1 MDNTDR
7 NLIDAHCQGDK
18 TAFAELV
25 RRYGEGLFGYLIRM
39 SGSRD
44 QAEDLVQ
51 ETFKRVYEKA
61 HTFRG
66 TQLKNWLFT
75 IATHMAIDSL
85 RKRSHPRL
93 VSLSQKADCA
103 DEACEQLE
111 TLAAADSSCEPS
123 QEAAMTEQK
132 EQVRQ
137 AIESLPDKQRATL
150 VLAYYQE
157 LSYREVAEVLGCS
170 IGTVKAQMSRA
181 IRTLAQR
188 LPDIAGEIK

>member
-7 NLIDAHCQGDK
+7 NLIDAHCQGSK
-18 TAFAELV
+18 TAFTELV

-39 SGSRD
+39 SGNRD

-51 ETFKRVYEKA
+51 ETFKRVHEKA

-75 IATHMAIDSL
+75 IATRVAIDSL
-85 RKRSHPRL
+85 RKRKRIRL
-93 VSLSQKADCA
+93 VSLNQQADCA

-111 TLAAADSSCEPS
+111 TLAVADNSCEPS
-123 QEAAMTEQK
+123 QEVVLTEQK

-137 AIESLPDKQRATL
+137 AIESLPARQRATL

-181 IRTLAQR
+181 LRTLAQR
-188 LPDIAGEIK
+188 LPDTAGDIK

>member
-7 NLIDAHCQGDK
+7 NLIDAHCQGSK

-39 SGSRD
+39 SGNRD

-51 ETFKRVYEKA
+51 ETFKRVHEKA

-66 TQLKNWLFT
+66 TQLKSWLFT
-75 IATHMAIDSL
+75 IATRVAIDSL
-85 RKRSHPRL
+85 RKRKHIRL
-93 VSLSQKADCA
+93 VSLNQQADCS

-111 TLAAADSSCEPS
+111 TLAVADNSCEPS
-123 QEAAMTEQK
+123 QEVVLTEQK

-137 AIESLPDKQRATL
+137 AIESLPARQRATL

-181 IRTLAQR
+181 LRTLAQK
-188 LPDIAGEIK
+188 LPDIAGDIK

>member
-7 NLIDAHCQGDK
+7 NLIDAHCQGSK

-39 SGSRD
+39 SGNRD

-51 ETFKRVYEKA
+51 ETFKRVHEKA

-66 TQLKNWLFT
+66 TQLKSWLFT
-75 IATHMAIDSL
+75 IATRVAIDSL
-85 RKRSHPRL
+85 RKRKHLRL
-93 VSLSQKADCA
+93 VSLNQQADCS

-111 TLAAADSSCEPS
+111 TLAVADNSCEPS
-123 QEAAMTEQK
+123 QEVVLNEQK

-137 AIESLPDKQRATL
+137 AIESLPARQRATL

-170 IGTVKAQMSRA
+170 VGTVKAQMSRA
-181 IRTLAQR
+181 LRTLAQK
-188 LPDIAGEIK
+188 LPDIAGDIK